1 MDGGGRKE
9 GGGKGREGKKRKG
22 RRRKK
27 GRGKGRSEGKE
38 GGREGKGRS
47 EGKEGEG
54 GKEGKEKGKGGEKG
68 KGRKKG
74 KEGERKGERG
84 GKREGKERGKGKGN
98 ERGNRRG
105 RKTGKE
111 MEGGRKEEG
120 KEERKKEGKGKE
132 KGKGSGRGRK
142 RVKDVEGKE
151 GEGAG
156 SRGRQAAVLLL
167 SRTPGAAQEGFQ
179 LCCFQPQPRGSLRA
193 ADGALKKAAQQPSLG
208 RFLRDLCLLPFLTER
223 QAWNKQLHGATAGSS
238 SDLCSHPGVSGSAH
252 PGPAAVLLRR
262 ENTATRS
269 NHSCGA
275 TRASSCAQMG
285 QRCSARCGSAAP
297 QCAPSVPAP
306 LICPTA
312 RTRGCIPPL

>member
-1 MDGGGRKE
+1 MDGGGRKG

-84 GKREGKERGKGKGN
+84 GKREGKGKGKGN

-132 KGKGSGRGRK
+132 KGKGSRRGRK

>member
-1 MDGGGRKE
+1 MDGGGRKG

-84 GKREGKERGKGKGN
+84 GKREGKGKGKGN

-105 RKTGKE
+105 RKRGKE
-111 MEGGRKEEG
+111 IEGGRKEKG

-132 KGKGSGRGRK
+132 KGKGSRRGRK

>member
-1 MDGGGRKE
+1 MDGGGRKG

-84 GKREGKERGKGKGN
+84 GKREGKGKGKGN